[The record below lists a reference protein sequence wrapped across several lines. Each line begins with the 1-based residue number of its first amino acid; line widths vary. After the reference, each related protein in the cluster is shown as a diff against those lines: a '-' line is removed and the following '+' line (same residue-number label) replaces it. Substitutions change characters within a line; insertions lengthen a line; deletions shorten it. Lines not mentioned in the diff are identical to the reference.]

1 MESNLALTVSFII
14 YSAGIVAFGLDSTK
28 LRKKTAD
35 DFVLANRELGPW
47 AASLSSAAS
56 AESGW
61 VMLGLVGEAYL
72 YGAAAGMLTGAIVTI
87 IWRNVEALKAIVYEL
102 VPAFILAF
110 LAVIIF
116 SLITSKDKPEN
127 G

>member
-47 AASLSSAAS
+47 
-56 AESGW
+56 
-61 VMLGLVGEAYL
+61 
-72 YGAAAGMLTGAIVTI
+72 AAAGMLTGAIVTI